1 MNTKSVKMLKKCSQG
16 SIKKYRNTV
25 ENLEGRGGGGCGQRI
40 LLNYSNF
47 TVKNHLNCRSRKLQ

>member
-1 MNTKSVKMLKKCSQG
+1 
-16 SIKKYRNTV
+16 V
-25 ENLEGRGGGGCGQRI
+25 ENLEGRRRGGGEGGKRI

>member
-25 ENLEGRGGGGCGQRI
+25 ENLEGRGGKCGQRI

-47 TVKNHLNCRSRKLQ
+47 TVKKSLEL